1 MASQSSNVTI
11 TAVRTSADLEATK
24 ALFTAYVDW
33 LDLDLSFQDFETE
46 MASMPGKYAP
56 PTGELLLARDS
67 QTQTPLGCIALRPLP
82 GAGAQGSN
90 DICEM
95 KRLYVSPLGRGH
107 GLGKKLIQAIIEAAK
122 TLGYKEIRLDT
133 LPKME
138 AARRLYPSFG
148 FREIEPY
155 YDTPLEGTF
164 FLGLRYKHNMGAG
177 QSTDGA
183 GNGSPEQLS
192 YVLAERFATKCFTPL
207 ELTHFKD
214 NFFTRAVDQ
223 AGLRYW
229 NEKILSDFLGIP
241 DGADSG
247 AGHDSPLDAGPV
259 IFRMVSYLGAFP
271 FQTTL
276 APSVLTFE
284 AMVKVAVLL
293 TERYGKVLKR
303 GRRDRIKLLFGSLAD
318 VGRKEVEP
326 KVEEA
331 SPEVTDDV
339 DPAPSNSHVAGFAI
353 DDPVNDEEYEDDD
366 DDLVLSALESLDA
379 IEVFKH
385 DQRIDKTVYEARI
398 SVNTFRRLLMLLLVI
413 SPLKQL
419 EPVSRYTSNIDSE
432 HLEAV
437 RKQAD
442 SILAAFS
449 PEDSAGG
456 ISYKSFARTI
466 SEALPHLFDP
476 LTPLFEHLLFSRNLD
491 LSRRRANT
499 NSSDVPPE
507 EKASDIAPAPPS
519 PVLLQ
524 GSFTSEI
531 LNQAVLSHLSFFL
544 SVNSSIP
551 NLFYSRT
558 RLHPVF
564 STAAHGQS
572 LTSFSH
578 HVLSWQSPTILL
590 LRGAL
595 ADESSDDESLITI
608 GAYLPQAWKPASSV
622 QGSINP
628 SDPSTLPCLFQLSPT
643 HAVFKGNPSASAS
656 KSTQPVVYFSTSTG
670 VAIGCRIPPSS
681 RNKVPKPTPEGAGS
695 LLIDGS
701 LETADLYLSTGDRSG
716 AFLPPVPP
724 DAFPSSKTS
733 VTIYDLEIWGL
744 VPAPEPSADQT
755 RLDAIAMQRS
765 NWDFEAREAER
776 RRNVNTNIGGAAD
789 KETARALLEMA
800 GIVGDSGKGG
810 GSV

>member
-1 MASQSSNVTI
+1 
-11 TAVRTSADLEATK
+11 
-24 ALFTAYVDW
+24 
-33 LDLDLSFQDFETE
+33 
-46 MASMPGKYAP
+46 
-56 PTGELLLARDS
+56 
-67 QTQTPLGCIALRPLP
+67 
-82 GAGAQGSN
+82 
-90 DICEM
+90 
-95 KRLYVSPLGRGH
+95 
-107 GLGKKLIQAIIEAAK
+107 
-122 TLGYKEIRLDT
+122 
-133 LPKME
+133 
-138 AARRLYPSFG
+138 
-148 FREIEPY
+148 
-155 YDTPLEGTF
+155 
-164 FLGLRYKHNMGAG
+164 MGAG
-177 QSTDGA
+177 QSTDSA
-183 GNGSPEQLS
+183 SNGSPEQLS
-192 YVLAERFATKCFTPL
+192 HVLAERFATKCFTPL

-214 NFFTRAVDQ
+214 NFYTRAVDQ

-241 DGADSG
+241 DGVDGG
-247 AGHDSPLDAGPV
+247 AGHDSPLDPGPV

-293 TERYGKVLKR
+293 TERYGKVLRR

-318 VGRKEVEP
+318 VGRKETEQ
-326 KVEEA
+326 KVESE
-331 SPEVTDDV
+331 SSEVTDDA
-339 DPAPSNSHVAGFAI
+339 APSHSHVAGFAV

-385 DQRIDKTVYEARI
+385 DQRIDKAVYEARI

-413 SPLKQL
+413 APLKPL
-419 EPVSRYTSNIDSE
+419 EPVSRYTSHLDSE

-437 RKQAD
+437 RKEAD

-449 PEDSAGG
+449 PEETAGG

-466 SEALPHLFDP
+466 SETLPYLFDP
-476 LTPLFEHLLFSRNLD
+476 LTPLFEHLLFSENLD

-499 NSSDVPPE
+499 NSSDPAPE
-507 EKASDIAPAPPS
+507 EKASDMAPSPPS

-531 LNQAVLSHLSFFL
+531 LNPTVLSHLSFFL
-544 SVNSSIP
+544 SVNNSSVP

-564 STAAHGQS
+564 SIAAHGQS

-578 HVLSWQSPTILL
+578 HVLSWQSPTLIL

-595 ADESSDDESLITI
+595 ADDDDEKLITI
-608 GAYLPQAWKPASSV
+608 GAYVPQAWKSSSA
-622 QGSINP
+622 QSSINP

-643 HAVFKGNPSASAS
+643 HAVFKGNPSSSAH
-656 KSTQPVVYFSTSTG
+656 KPTQPITYFSTSTG
-670 VAIGCRIPPSS
+670 IAIGCHVPPPS
-681 RNKVPKPTPEGAGS
+681 RNKVSKPTPEGAGS

-701 LETADLYLSTGDRSG
+701 LETADLHISLDNRSG
-716 AFLPPVPP
+716 AFLPPVPEN
-724 DAFPSSKTS
+724 AFPASKTS
-733 VTIYDLEIWGL
+733 INIYDLEIWGL
-744 VPAPEPSADQT
+744 VPAPEPSADQSK
-755 RLDAIAMQRS
+755 LDAIAIQRS
-765 NWDFEAREAER
+765 RWDFEAREAER
-776 RRNVNTNIGGAAD
+776 RRNVNTKIGGAAD
-789 KETARALLEMA
+789 TQTARALLEMA
-800 GIVGDSGKGG
+800 GIIGDSGKGG